1 MTARY
6 PLVIDGVAIEEIQTG
21 DTYNLDQ
28 GTSLPLTTGVTGVLP
43 VANGGTG
50 TSSTTFVNL
59 TTNVTGVLPVAN
71 GGTNLSTYT
80 ANGVLYA
87 SSTSVLAQS
96 ANLSYNQSTSVLT
109 VGTGTTGGISGGT
122 F

>member
-6 PLVIDGVAIEEIQTG
+6 PLVIDGVAIEEIQVG

-28 GTSLPLTTGVTGVLP
+28 GTSLPLATG
-43 VANGGTG
+43 
-50 TSSTTFVNL
+50 
-59 TTNVTGVLPVAN
+59 VTGVLPVAN
-71 GGTNLSTYT
+71 GGTNLSSYT

-87 SSTSVLAQS
+87 SSTSALAQS